1 MVFGLD
7 WRFSLALYFL
17 LGRSS
22 CSRRGHS
29 VVTGTRHSDGGG
41 GGWRL
46 ALPRLVLL
54 LGRGQR
60 DSLHSWSFT
69 RTVRSICRCVCTA
82 DSLPRDLSTLSPD
95 GPRLLG
101 NSVQF
106 KISSLA

>member
-17 LGRSS
+17 LGRCS

-29 VVTGTRHSDGGG
+29 VVSGTRHSDRGG

-46 ALPRLVLL
+46 DLPRLVLL
-54 LGRGQR
+54 LGRGQC
-60 DSLHSWSFT
+60 DSLHSWSLLE
-69 RTVRSICRCVCTA
+69 SCALPLCLHCRLTA
-82 DSLPRDLSTLSPD
+82 ARDLSPD

-106 KISSLA
+106 KSSSPA